1 MKCEHSFRA
10 VPGAG
15 WRCTRCD
22 YITVTPPP
30 TELRASYQAQRTC
43 GSHPEV
49 AILWEEG
56 GPDQPT
62 LRGRWYCPECQREF
76 RRIMDRQHP

>member
-1 MKCEHSFRA
+1 M
-10 VPGAG
+10 
-15 WRCTRCD
+15 
-22 YITVTPPP
+22 
-30 TELRASYQAQRTC
+30 TENQRMC